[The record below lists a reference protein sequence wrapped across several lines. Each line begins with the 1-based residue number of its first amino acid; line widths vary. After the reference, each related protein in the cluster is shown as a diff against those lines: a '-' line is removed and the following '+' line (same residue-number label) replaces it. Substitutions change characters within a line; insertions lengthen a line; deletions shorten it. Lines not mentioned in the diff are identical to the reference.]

1 MNFRGISAPGTL
13 NRLANKEGGALDGGA
28 EGVGDGE
35 RQQVMLWDISIPE
48 QLKDTISRHDS
59 WAI

>member
-13 NRLANKEGGALDGGA
+13 NRLANKEGGPLDGGA

-48 QLKDTISRHDS
+48 QLKDTVSRHDS
-59 WAI
+59 LAI

>member
-1 MNFRGISAPGTL
+1 MNFRGISAPGNV
-13 NRLANKEGGALDGGA
+13 NRLANNEGGALDGGA

-48 QLKDTISRHDS
+48 QLKDTISRDDS
-59 WAI
+59 LAI

>member
-35 RQQVMLWDISIPE
+35 RQQVMLWDITIPE
-48 QLKDTISRHDS
+48 QL
-59 WAI
+59 

>member
-1 MNFRGISAPGTL
+1 M
-13 NRLANKEGGALDGGA
+13 
-28 EGVGDGE
+28 GDGE

-59 WAI
+59 LAI

>member
-1 MNFRGISAPGTL
+1 MIFRGICAPGTL

-48 QLKDTISRHDS
+48 QLKDTNF
-59 WAI
+59 